1 MAEYPGVESE
11 RRFAH
16 EALDGL
22 VRAIIERCAMAEA
35 DAGVVA
41 DQLAKADLR
50 GIHSHGVMHVPLYAG
65 KLTRGGVDPRGACR
79 GGGGGCVPG

>member
-16 EALDGL
+16 EALDGV

-50 GIHSHGVMHVPLYAG
+50 GIHSHGVMRVPLYAG
-65 KLTRGGVDPRGACR
+65 KLTRGGVDPRGCPR
-79 GGGGGCVPG
+79 VI